1 MQTPSKQSLFALDS
15 LNVFLADVRDG
26 IGPYLSIYLLATRHW
41 SPTDIGIA
49 MSAMGVATLIVQ
61 TPAGALIDKT
71 KYKRVLMAI
80 ASAMIAVST
89 VLMTVFT
96 SLWAIVFAQVLCGI
110 GAAFLGP
117 GLAAITLGLVGRKK
131 LARQTGRNESFNH
144 AGNVVAAASAGALGY
159 FLGREW
165 IFYLVAFMALLSLA
179 SILFIR
185 ESEID
190 HDLARGCPAKREAK
204 NGTGRAN
211 GGDAESADDDEDTS
225 QGLLAL
231 LKEKRIL
238 GFISAMLLFHF
249 ANAAM
254 LPLVGQR
261 LSSGK
266 GDGAAL
272 YMSACIIIAQLV
284 MIPVATFA
292 GRYAD
297 SWGRRPVFLIALCA
311 LPLRGLLYTLSDNS
325 IYLVSVQALDGI
337 GAGIFGVVGVLIVAD
352 LTRGTGRYNL
362 ASSALATAVG
372 IGASL
377 SNVFAGYMVAKEGYS
392 ETFLSLAAIA
402 AIAAIVFYICVPET
416 AKARAG
422 VKGYK
427 LKSKSDRLS
436 RLSLD
441 KATTE

>member
-49 MSAMGVATLIVQ
+49 MSAMGAATLVVQ

-89 VLMTVFT
+89 VLTTVFT

-165 IFYLVAFMALLSLA
+165 IFYLVALMALLSLA

-190 HDLARGCPAKREAK
+190 LDLARGCPAKREGK
-204 NGTGRAN
+204 NDARR
-211 GGDAESADDDEDTS
+211 GDDGDEDADDGEETS

-297 SWGRRPVFLIALCA
+297 SWGRRPVFLIALLA

-337 GAGIFGVVGVLIVAD
+337 GAGIFGVVSVLIVAD

-392 ETFLSLAAIA
+392 ETFLSLATIA
-402 AIAAIVFYICVPET
+402 AIAAIVFYLCVPET
-416 AKARAG
+416 AKARTG

-427 LKSKSDRLS
+427 PKSKSDRLG
-436 RLSLD
+436 RLSLG